1 MGVAPIPCV
10 FYERHCNLEI
20 HWLQEIHD
28 YTKIYFAQRVKD
40 NIFLPIGRSFN
51 FIIKT
56 EI

>member
-1 MGVAPIPCV
+1 MGVPIPCV